1 MRSLCGEVRSELR
14 GAVASRL
21 LVVLLLAGAV
31 FAVWS
36 AVTDVGNARS
46 TAALFERTAAEY
58 RSAGHSVEEA
68 LAEPVSVTT
77 DEDGRTE
84 IDNPLRY
91 DFEAATAASAALTP
105 LGAVGTGLSLA
116 VFLVTP
122 LLGYA
127 TGLFAA
133 TTDLRGGSI
142 IVRWPQVRRAR
153 TFVAAKAALLVAA
166 VLASGAALVL
176 TAAVAG
182 LVTAQLRPFPVDGS
196 SPPPS
201 TDPAAIGAVAAAFVL
216 VGVAFAAL
224 GFLVA
229 TVTRERALSLTVF
242 ALGYY
247 LLPILG
253 PGDPRNLVPS
263 VAAPWLV
270 FHGGF
275 QPRAVGDL
283 GVPLS
288 ALALG
293 GGALLLLVA
302 SATVWSLRDKTPRG
316 V

>member
-1 MRSLCGEVRSELR
+1 MEWTAPGAVSSLCREVRRELR

-21 LVVLLLAGAV
+21 LLVLLLAGAA

-68 LAEPVSVTT
+68 LAEPVSVTGRG
-77 DEDGRTE
+77 DGRTE

-105 LGAVGTGLSLA
+105 LGAVETGLSLA

-142 IVRWPQVRRAR
+142 VVRWPQVRRAR
-153 TFVAAKAALLVAA
+153 TFVAAKAALLVTA
-166 VLASGAALVL
+166 VLTFGAALVL

-182 LVTAQLRPFPVDGS
+182 LVTAQLRPFPVDGGRRGRPRIPRRLEQWR
-196 SPPPS
+196 SPS
-201 TDPAAIGAVAAAFVL
+201 C
-216 VGVAFAAL
+216 
-224 GFLVA
+224 
-229 TVTRERALSLTVF
+229 
-242 ALGYY
+242 
-247 LLPILG
+247 
-253 PGDPRNLVPS
+253 
-263 VAAPWLV
+263 
-270 FHGGF
+270 
-275 QPRAVGDL
+275 
-283 GVPLS
+283 
-288 ALALG
+288 
-293 GGALLLLVA
+293 
-302 SATVWSLRDKTPRG
+302 
-316 V
+316 